1 MSRNTGETEGLT
13 HCQGSAEGP
22 WPSEA
27 DWVAGWKA
35 AGAVAPPVGGYPFIM
50 AAYTEGH
57 RHYHN
62 QQHLA
67 ECLREWTPAR
77 HLSASPAL
85 VELALWFHDA
95 VYDPAASD
103 NEERSADLARDWC
116 DSAGLSVSVAATV
129 SRLVMATKSHLPQ
142 GDPDASLVVDVDLS
156 ILGRGPKRF
165 AEYEAGIRQ
174 EYGWVPEEVFAVKRA
189 EILQGFLTRD
199 FIYANPWFRQR
210 YESRARANL
219 ADSLRRLAEASS

>member
-1 MSRNTGETEGLT
+1 MNANTGETMGSSGGQEPEKGLPPPE
-13 HCQGSAEGP
+13 S
-22 WPSEA
+22 
-27 DWVAGWKA
+27 DWVAVWKA
-35 AGAVAPPVGGYPFIM
+35 AGAVAPPVGGYQFIT

-77 HLSASPAL
+77 HLSAWPAL

-95 VYDPAASD
+95 VYDPTASD
-103 NEERSADLARDWC
+103 NEERSADLARDRC
-116 DSAGLSVSVAATV
+116 AAAGLAVSVAAKV
-129 SRLVMATKSHLPQ
+129 SRLVMAKKSHAPQ

-156 ILGRGPKRF
+156 ILGREPKRF

-174 EYGWVPEEVFAVKRA
+174 EYDWVPEKVFSVKRA

-210 YESRARANL
+210 YESQARANL
-219 ADSLRRLAEASS
+219 ADSLCRLAEA